1 MSNKITG
8 STRYG
13 IGNQRVSLLY
23 VEWVK
28 KEIMILG
35 TYRENAV
42 YLKIVY
48 FFLDTYK
55 TIYYSTIKMIIK
67 QQTLNKG
74 GNQMKPVMLKEM
86 PCDLWD
92 KLKAQAKAKGKIFNS
107 YIIEILRKAV
117 ENGGS
122 K

>member
-1 MSNKITG
+1 MKIVR

-117 ENGGS
+117 ETGGS